1 MLFNKWEVLVAPPI
15 AIAYKSTQTNVLSR
29 TNVVI

>member
-1 MLFNKWEVLVAPPI
+1 MGGATVAPPI
-15 AIAYKSTQTNVLSR
+15 AIIYKSTQTNGLSR

>member
-15 AIAYKSTQTNVLSR
+15 AIVYKSTQTNGLSR
-29 TNVVI
+29 TSIVI

>member
-1 MLFNKWEVLVAPPI
+1 MLFNKWEALLTPPI
-15 AIAYKSTQTNVLSR
+15 AIVYKSIPANGLSR

>member
-1 MLFNKWEVLVAPPI
+1 MLINKWEVLVAPPI
-15 AIAYKSTQTNVLSR
+15 AVVYKSTQTNGLSR

>member
-15 AIAYKSTQTNVLSR
+15 AIVYKSTQTNGLSR